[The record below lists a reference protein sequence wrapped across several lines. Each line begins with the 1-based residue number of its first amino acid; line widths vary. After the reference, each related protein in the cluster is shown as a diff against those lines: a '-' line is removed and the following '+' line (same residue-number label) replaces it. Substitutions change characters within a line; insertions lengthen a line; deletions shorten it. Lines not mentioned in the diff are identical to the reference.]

1 MSVKCVSCESSI
13 VECDVEAGASSCW
26 CMSYPQV
33 MELDVETS
41 CLCASCLT
49 KKIGTKTKQ
58 IAVDYK
64 HGVDENIALKSAHLK
79 AIEGIDYYMEN
90 GFFVMKG
97 WSHLKRG
104 NCCGNKC
111 RHCPYDYI
119 NVAR

>member
-1 MSVKCVSCESSI
+1 MEYPSI
-13 VECDVEAGASSCW
+13 MDLNADSACIC
-26 CMSYPQV
+26 P
-33 MELDVETS
+33 S
-41 CLCASCLT
+41 CLRV
-49 KKIGTKTKQ
+49 KIAEKTEQ
-58 IAVDYK
+58 FAINYK

-79 AIEGIDYYMEN
+79 PIEGIDYYMEN

-97 WSHLKRG
+97 WAHLKRG